1 MNFSGII
8 LFFLVT
14 IFVLNMALSSGE
26 SSDPEE
32 VHGVHVA
39 SWNWDHVGV
48 FITITAFIVFS
59 GLAKVG
65 MFVHFSFITCNSIRA
80 LDNHVEF
87 YTLFI
92 F

>member
-8 LFFLVT
+8 VFFIVT
-14 IFVLNMALSSGE
+14 IFLLNVTLSSGE
-26 SSDPEE
+26 SSESEE
-32 VHGVHVA
+32 AHGVHVA

-65 MFVHFSFITCNSIRA
+65 MFVHFLFITCSFSSR
-80 LDNHVEF
+80 
-87 YTLFI
+87 
-92 F
+92 

>member
-1 MNFSGII
+1 MNFSGIF

-14 IFVLNMALSSGE
+14 IFLLNVTLSSGE
-26 SSDPEE
+26 SSDSEE

-65 MFVHFSFITCNSIRA
+65 TFAYLPFIICRLVIYS
-80 LDNHVEF
+80 HVKF
-87 YTLFI
+87 
-92 F
+92 

>member
-1 MNFSGII
+1 MHFSGIF
-8 LFFLVT
+8 LFFLVS
-14 IFVLNMALSSGE
+14 IVLFNVTLSSGE
-26 SSDPEE
+26 TSDSEE

-65 MFVHFSFITCNSIRA
+65 MFAYLPFIMCITA
-80 LDNHVEF
+80 LDIHVEF
-87 YTLFI
+87 
-92 F
+92 

>member
-1 MNFSGII
+1 MNFSGIF

-14 IFVLNMALSSGE
+14 ILLFNVTLSSGE
-26 SSDPEE
+26 SSDSEE
-32 VHGVHVA
+32 VHGIHVA

-65 MFVHFSFITCNSIRA
+65 TFVYLPFMICIDS
-80 LDNHVEF
+80 HVEF
-87 YTLFI
+87 
-92 F
+92 

>member
-8 LFFLVT
+8 VLFIVT
-14 IFVLNMALSSGE
+14 IFLLNVTLSSGE
-26 SSDPEE
+26 SSDSEE

-65 MFVHFSFITCNSIRA
+65 MFVHFSFITCS
-80 LDNHVEF
+80 LS
-87 YTLFI
+87 
-92 F
+92 

>member
-1 MNFSGII
+1 MHFSGIF
-8 LFFLVT
+8 LFFLVS
-14 IFVLNMALSSGE
+14 IFLFNVTLSSDE
-26 SSDPEE
+26 TSDSEE

-65 MFVHFSFITCNSIRA
+65 TFVYLPFMICITA
-80 LDNHVEF
+80 LDSHVEF
-87 YTLFI
+87 
-92 F
+92 

>member
-1 MNFSGII
+1 MHFSGIF

-14 IFVLNMALSSGE
+14 ILLFNVTLSSGE
-26 SSDPEE
+26 SSDSEE
-32 VHGVHVA
+32 VHGIHVA

-65 MFVHFSFITCNSIRA
+65 TFVYLPFMICT
-80 LDNHVEF
+80 LDSHVEF
-87 YTLFI
+87 
-92 F
+92 

>member
-1 MNFSGII
+1 MHFSGIF
-8 LFFLVT
+8 LFFLVSICLFNVT
-14 IFVLNMALSSGE
+14 LSSGE
-26 SSDPEE
+26 ISDSEE

-65 MFVHFSFITCNSIRA
+65 TFVYLPFMICITA
-80 LDNHVEF
+80 LDSNVKF
-87 YTLFI
+87 
-92 F
+92 

>member
-1 MNFSGII
+1 MHFSGIF
-8 LFFLVT
+8 LFFLVSICLFNVT
-14 IFVLNMALSSGE
+14 LSSGDT
-26 SSDPEE
+26 SDSEE

-65 MFVHFSFITCNSIRA
+65 MFAYLPFIMCITA
-80 LDNHVEF
+80 LDIHVEF
-87 YTLFI
+87 
-92 F
+92 